1 MRSRGIILKKSFVF
15 VGHFSGIRLLV
26 RVKTLILSFTLKNA
40 SQGGV
45 FKNQGPL
52 FKDKIKEV
60 LKYGS
65 IE

>member
-1 MRSRGIILKKSFVF
+1 MRSRDVILKNFF
-15 VGHFSGIRLLV
+15 LLV
-26 RVKTLILSFTLKNA
+26 GYFLSIPLLVWVFTFILSFTLKNA